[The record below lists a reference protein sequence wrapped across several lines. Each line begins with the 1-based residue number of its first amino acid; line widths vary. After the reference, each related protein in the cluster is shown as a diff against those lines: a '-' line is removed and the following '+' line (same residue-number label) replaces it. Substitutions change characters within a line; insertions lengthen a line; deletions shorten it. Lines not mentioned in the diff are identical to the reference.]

1 LSRASILAT
10 AINASDLR
18 QKESRQFS
26 IYSLSPDFSLPL
38 GQRALRCAM
47 RHSWASILAFTALFL
62 VAASKHSFPVLHE
75 KRQLPSDLE
84 VSGALAG
91 LPPGSTRYI
100 TREELLAMPQVN
112 FTVTDD
118 TNLTG
123 PTTIRGV
130 KLEDLARVLGATS
143 TADMVIAICDDG
155 YLANYPRAYLEAHH
169 PVLVLEV
176 NGHPPAGWPKAA
188 EDHTSDMG
196 PYMISNSK
204 FTPSFKILSHVD
216 EAQIPWGVVRL
227 EFRAEKTV
235 FGAITPLVPHAQDR
249 GVQDGLHIAE
259 QNCFRCHNAGREGG
273 KKSGRSWGSLGALA
287 ATSPKVFAAYIRA
300 PQAKNPQA
308 QMPGNPQYDDATLA
322 ALTAYFRTFSNP
334 AKP

>member
-1 LSRASILAT
+1 MRPIWTSLLAV
-10 AINASDLR
+10 
-18 QKESRQFS
+18 
-26 IYSLSPDFSLPL
+26 P
-38 GQRALRCAM
+38 
-47 RHSWASILAFTALFL
+47 ALFL
-62 VAASKHSFPVLHE
+62 VATSTHSFPGLHE
-75 KRQLPSDLE
+75 KRQLPTDLE
-84 VSGALAG
+84 VGGALAD
-91 LPPGSTRYI
+91 LPPEATRYVS
-100 TREELLAMPQVN
+100 REELLAMPQAS
-112 FTVTDD
+112 FTVADD
-118 TNLTG
+118 TNFAG
-123 PTTIRGV
+123 PAKIRGV
-130 KLEDLARVLGATS
+130 KLEDLARALGAASTS
-143 TADMVIAICDDG
+143 DMVIAICDDG

-176 NGHPPAGWPKAA
+176 NGEPPPRWPKAA

-196 PYMISNSK
+196 PYMISNPK
-204 FTPSFKILSHVD
+204 FTSSFKILSHVD

-227 EFRAEKTV
+227 EFREEKKV
-235 FGAITPLVPHAQDR
+235 FDAIAPRGPQAQDR

-322 ALTAYFRTFSNP
+322 ALTAYFRTFSKP